1 MPVPQLSHYVL
12 IALLAVPAGRA
23 SASCRAM
30 KSKSVVVAVDACT
43 TVDTSKIKTAG
54 YDGVVLDGSIDGDPV
69 KVFVPASEKLTCG
82 KVKPKVKVAGK
93 LDWACCD
100 GDPNPPC
107 LLGTSQ
113 YLTQVAIKDR

>member
-1 MPVPQLSHYVL
+1 LIGLLLALPVPAH
-12 IALLAVPAGRA
+12 
-23 SASCRAM
+23 ASCRAM
-30 KSKSVVVAVDACT
+30 ASKQVVVTVDACT
-43 TVDTSKIKTAG
+43 TVDTTKIATKG
-54 YDGVVLDGSIDGDPV
+54 YDGVLLEGAIDGDPA

-82 KVKPKVKVAGK
+82 KVKPKTKVAGK

-113 YLTQVAIKDR
+113 YLTHVAIKDTKP